1 MEKGLKED
9 IQEMIFDLDRFF
21 QPGYVIELCENT
33 YYRGSR
39 NRRALAG
46 ALPQAER
53 FSGMKAAEKFI
64 HRHLRCADWSVCIC
78 EVCWV
83 LLSVGSEMEE
93 TDLYWDGRQF
103 TPDLG
108 KALAFSSYRKALF
121 CQKRERLQEVSMID
135 VRTLKRKQI
144 LLAA

>member
-1 MEKGLKED
+1 MEKGIKKDML
-9 IQEMIFDLDRFF
+9 EMTFDLDRFF

-33 YYRGSR
+33 YYRGAR

-53 FSGMKAAEKFI
+53 FPKMEDAERFTR
-64 HRHLRCADWSVCIC
+64 RHLRCADWNICIC

-83 LLSVGSEMEE
+83 LLSVESEMEE
-93 TDLYWDGRQF
+93 PDRYWDGRRF

-108 KALAFSSYRKALF
+108 KALAFSSYREDF
-121 CQKRERLQEVSMID
+121 SCQKRERIEAVSMID
-135 VRTLKRKQI
+135 LRTFRRKQMM
-144 LLAA
+144 LAA